1 MKKIALLLI
10 LCVNS
15 YAFFGFGGNID
26 KAKNTIF
33 EKLDPSV
40 TIGDVIDSYQMCEGT
55 KWEEIKTSNGRIV
68 VEANCKLKNEFVTQ
82 GNEYFQK
89 IVEEAENLTDN
100 AIQDE
105 QETNQKINSII
116 QKAEQ
121 DLNNIEKSYQQK
133 LDNADKAKTNQTE
146 WMNSATGIAAEVKLF
161 DDMCKSDYKYW
172 LKHKGKAYADDF
184 MKKCQAKVDKKRKQ
198 MEFENEEIQ
207 KEHSEKL
214 TNAKE
219 NLQYRKDE
227 IIENRDKQ
235 IEREKAK
242 YQERRE
248 IFAQNKERRIKEANL
263 KYDKFKQITK
273 ETQYFDLVFEFALN
287 KTNDNF
293 EIAGIGYKRGISGKE
308 PQIYGI
314 NIYDATTLFL
324 FFSSLYGN
332 EKINLFLLRDYL

>member
-68 VEANCKLKNEFVTQ
+68 VEASCKLKNEFLTQ

-89 IVEEAENLTDN
+89 IVEEAENLADN

-105 QETNQKINSII
+105 QETNQKINSIT

-121 DLNNIEKSYQQK
+121 DLSKIEKSYQQQ
-133 LDNADKAKTNQTE
+133 LNNADKAKTNQTE
-146 WMNSATGIAAEVKLF
+146 WMNSATGIAAEVKMF
-161 DDMCKSDYKYW
+161 DNMCKSDYKYW

-184 MKKCQAKVDKKRKQ
+184 MKKCQAKVDKKRRQ

-214 TNAKE
+214 ANAKE
-219 NLQYRKDE
+219 NLQYLKDE

-263 KYDKFKQITK
+263 KYEEFKQAIK
-273 ETQYFDLVFEFALN
+273 ETEYFDLVFKFALN
-287 KTNDNF
+287 KTNENF
-293 EIAGIGYKRGISGKE
+293 EIAGIEYRRGIIGKE
-308 PQIYGI
+308 PQISGI
-314 NIYDATTLFL
+314 NTYDAAGML
-324 FFSSLYGN
+324 FFWSALYN
-332 EKINLFLLRDYL
+332 NKRMNLF